1 MADIFISYAKED
13 RSRVEILARAL
24 EARGW
29 SIFWDFTIPVGK
41 TWRQVITE
49 ALDDAKCAVVVW
61 SSASINS
68 EWVHEEA
75 EEAQER
81 RILVPAMI
89 DRVKP
94 PLGFR
99 RMQAARLFK
108 WAGESNHPEF
118 RKLLDSIEA
127 ILSASEFRVEA
138 AGQKPTGEDGYVRS
152 ELESAIDTNKTES
165 SEAKSV
171 EPKPHPKAPDDKTV
185 PPPVPP
191 SPPTKRFIVMAVIA
205 MSVVAGVVLYIIGGP
220 EEKTPFEIEPLYER
234 VGELEHA
241 VAESKNR
248 EQLAELSSQIDE
260 FSHHIKELFEPAN
273 RAGLGSQLEDIQNRL
288 EQIQAAVA
296 RKIEA
301 LSEFQKSRL
310 FVEII
315 PEYAHI
321 QILNID
327 EPFQQ
332 GMELA
337 PGRYHLEVNAEGYK
351 TLIRWIELAAGH
363 EQHLRFELEK

>member
-1 MADIFISYAKED
+1 
-13 RSRVEILARAL
+13 
-24 EARGW
+24 
-29 SIFWDFTIPVGK
+29 
-41 TWRQVITE
+41 
-49 ALDDAKCAVVVW
+49 
-61 SSASINS
+61 
-68 EWVHEEA
+68 
-75 EEAQER
+75 
-81 RILVPAMI
+81 
-89 DRVKP
+89 
-94 PLGFR
+94 
-99 RMQAARLFK
+99 
-108 WAGESNHPEF
+108 
-118 RKLLDSIEA
+118 
-127 ILSASEFRVEA
+127 
-138 AGQKPTGEDGYVRS
+138 
-152 ELESAIDTNKTES
+152 
-165 SEAKSV
+165 
-171 EPKPHPKAPDDKTV
+171 
-185 PPPVPP
+185 
-191 SPPTKRFIVMAVIA
+191 MAVIA